1 MGAPIFPPG
10 PQLSFVARG
19 KPPLGANS
27 SPGSRN
33 SEVFYRQMTLVI
45 KDGLFLEVKPCGF
58 GISARCHL
66 SLKILL
72 DSIQLPTL
80 LGEVKLEI
88 TQMKAISF
96 YLQNA

>member
-1 MGAPIFPPG
+1 M
-10 PQLSFVARG
+10 
-19 KPPLGANS
+19 
-27 SPGSRN
+27 
-33 SEVFYRQMTLVI
+33 
-45 KDGLFLEVKPCGF
+45 KPCGF

-80 LGEVKLEI
+80 LGEVNLEI

-96 YLQNA
+96 CLQVYSPGYRLSPEKLSFLKYDPLLVSMVPLGNRLGM